1 MSETIIVALIA
12 FAGTAFGSVLSV
24 FAANKLSN
32 YKIDELKNQVE
43 KHNSVI
49 ERVFHLEQKEALL
62 EEKISVA
69 NHRINDLEAFTKE
82 VKK

>member
-1 MSETIIVALIA
+1 MSDSVIVAILA
-12 FAGTAFGSVLSV
+12 FAGTTIGSVISV

-49 ERVFHLEQKEALL
+49 ERVFHLEQQDALT
-62 EEKISVA
+62 EERFKNV
-69 NHRINDLEAFTKE
+69 NKRLDDLENKE
-82 VKK
+82 G